1 MQYLKERDFKTERM
15 DDPSLAVKD
24 HHQALRGLERVNKV
38 SFTVSSFFGVLEA
51 FARVHTLTSLRIL
64 DIATGS
70 GDIPIGLAEL
80 AKKKGYK
87 WNIYGSD
94 LSENALEHA
103 RARATQKGVAVD
115 FFQLDLINHA
125 LPNDY
130 DVIINSLFLH
140 HLPEET
146 IVNFLRKI
154 YSSSVK
160 LVILNDL
167 IRCRRGFFLAH
178 IVPKLLTASKVVHWD
193 AVQSVRN
200 AFTLSE
206 IETLALQAG
215 VTNFQIKPLWPSRY
229 FLIWQKP

>member
-1 MQYLKERDFKTERM
+1 M

-103 RARATQKGVAVD
+103 RARAAQKGAAVD

-125 LPNDY
+125 FPNDY

-146 IVNFLRKI
+146 IVNFLKKV

-160 LVILNDL
+160 LVI
-167 IRCRRGFFLAH
+167 F
-178 IVPKLLTASKVVHWD
+178 K
-193 AVQSVRN
+193 
-200 AFTLSE
+200 
-206 IETLALQAG
+206 
-215 VTNFQIKPLWPSRY
+215 
-229 FLIWQKP
+229 